1 VPAAPLLLAPGVR
14 AGAASP
20 GVRSEVLPLSAPLVP
35 SLAPLADELWRH
47 ALVVASHFIS
57 RVFSQS
63 AFVIGTG
70 GVSAAN
76 AGAMKAVAA
85 KSAISVFIYTLL
97 GCIFWFDFSA

>member
-1 VPAAPLLLAPGVR
+1 M
-14 AGAASP
+14 
-20 GVRSEVLPLSAPLVP
+20 
-35 SLAPLADELWRH
+35 
-47 ALVVASHFIS
+47 VVASHFIS